1 MLRLKGLAVTE
12 GVVAGRAVLLVQR
25 GRAVRFPILPDQ
37 VEPEVERL
45 LASRHRS
52 RAQLADIRDR
62 ISRGPGSDLAPL
74 FDAQM
79 LILDDP
85 MLIGRAVALIR
96 DDHVNAE
103 WAVQRAFDQ
112 IAQVFESVEDPYLRE
127 RKGDVEDVVGRLRM
141 NLRQGGP
148 APRDLLRGIDGPF
161 VLIADEL
168 APSMAAQID
177 WARVRGF
184 AMDAGS
190 RTYHTA
196 ILARSL
202 RIPAVVGLHDATTK
216 VTAGATVILDA
227 SAGELIVDPTPEQLR
242 EAGARPALHAAIETA
257 AAAAAPVSTLDGVR
271 VRIEANVDLPDD
283 LQAAVRHGAEGVG
296 LFRSEVLLGSEYADD
311 ATEERQFAIYR
322 SILEGM
328 ATRPVTI
335 RTFDLDESRFH
346 AARIGGRAERRAFTG
361 ADRRRS
367 PLGLRG
373 IRLSLAMP
381 ELFRRQLRA
390 MLRASVHGHLRV
402 LLPFV
407 STVEELRTA
416 RQMIADVARE
426 LQQEGLVTPPV
437 PVGAMIEV
445 PAAALIADLLARE
458 ADFLAIG
465 TNDLIQYA
473 LAVDRTD
480 ERVSALY
487 QPLHPGLLRLLRMI
501 RRAAA
506 RQDICLS
513 VCGEMASD
521 PALLAVLI
529 GLGLTEFSMT
539 PAAIPP
545 ARQLVGSV
553 QAAELRRI
561 AVRLVQFGTVAEI
574 ETYLDRMVAGTRPT
588 PVTGGG

>member
-1 MLRLKGLAVTE
+1 MLRLKGLAVTD
-12 GVVAGRAVLLVQR
+12 GVVSGRAVLLVNR
-25 GRAVRFPILPDQ
+25 GRAVRFPVPPDQ
-37 VEPEVERL
+37 VEHEVERL
-45 LASRHRS
+45 LASRDRS
-52 RAQLADIRDR
+52 RAQLGDIRDR

-85 MLIGRAVALIR
+85 MLMGRAVTLVR
-96 DDHVNAE
+96 EDHVNAE
-103 WAVQRAFDQ
+103 WAVQRAFDEIVQ
-112 IAQVFESVEDPYLRE
+112 LFESIEDPYLRE

-141 NLRQGGP
+141 NLRQGGGG
-148 APRDLLRGIDGPF
+148 PRDLLREIDGPF

-177 WARVRGF
+177 WTRVRGF

-202 RIPAVVGLHDATTK
+202 EIPAVVGLHDATTR
-216 VTAGATVILDA
+216 VTAGATVVLDA
-227 SAGELIVDPTPEQLR
+227 TAGELIVDPTPEILR
-242 EAGARPALHAAIETA
+242 EAAGRAPVRVSADPVIRPVE
-257 AAAAAPVSTLDGVR
+257 PVSTLDGVR
-271 VRIEANVDLPDD
+271 IRIDANVDLPDD
-283 LQAAVRHGAEGVG
+283 LPVALRNGAEGVG
-296 LFRSEVLLGSEYADD
+296 LFRSEVLLGSDCADT
-311 ATEERQFAIYR
+311 ATEEGQFTVYR
-322 SILEGM
+322 RILEGM
-328 ATRPVTI
+328 APRPVTI

-346 AARIGGRAERRAFTG
+346 ARRTGSGDGWSITDAE
-361 ADRRRS
+361 RRRS

-373 IRLSLAMP
+373 IRLSLAVP
-381 ELFRRQLRA
+381 DLFRRQLRA
-390 MLRASVHGHLRV
+390 MLRASVYGHLRV

-407 STVEELRTA
+407 SAVEEVRAA
-416 RQMIADVARE
+416 RAMIADVART
-426 LQQEGLVTPPV
+426 LDLEGLTTPPV
-437 PVGAMIEV
+437 QVGVMIEV
-445 PAAALIADLLARE
+445 PSAALAADLLARE

-487 QPLHPGLLRLLRMI
+487 QPLHPGLLRLLRSV

-506 RQDICLS
+506 RQDVCLS

-539 PAAIPP
+539 PAAIPA
-545 ARQLVGSV
+545 ARRLVGSV
-553 QAAELRRI
+553 RAGELRHI
-561 AVRLVQFGTVAEI
+561 ASRLVQLGTMADI
-574 ETYLDRMVAGTRPT
+574 EAYLDEILAGTRSA
-588 PVTGGG
+588 PVSGGH